1 MSLVGGAEAWQVGW
15 MGGCVGH
22 VMSHDCYTALQKGTG
37 KWTAISAL
45 DKGIPVT
52 LIGQWHVRARTHT
65 HTHTHHTLYSCTRV
79 HNHMLL
85 FNILSLPLPL
95 PPPCAGES
103 VFARCLSSLKEERTQ
118 ASKILKGPSSKFQDD
133 KKAFVEHIRRVSGS

>member
-1 MSLVGGAEAWQVGW
+1 
-15 MGGCVGH
+15 
-22 VMSHDCYTALQKGTG
+22 
-37 KWTAISAL
+37 
-45 DKGIPVT
+45 
-52 LIGQWHVRARTHT
+52 
-65 HTHTHHTLYSCTRV
+65 
-79 HNHMLL
+79 MLL

-95 PPPCAGES
+95 PSLPPLFAGES